1 MTKNLAKIGVL
12 LLLCFV
18 ATGGSC
24 LTVEK
29 DIDFVLTDT
38 VRITFDE
45 HHENEI
51 MATPETIYIT
61 AEFDSVL
68 VENEISK
75 DDIKEIRI
83 IRVTYEV
90 LDGVSDPP
98 PGRYDDWLIS
108 GAIEVRRTDV
118 GAAASDTTAVAAVAY
133 DSVALKAVEGIGPI
147 PAVLESEGIEL
158 IHRAIDAYL
167 DLDEEPALEFQTV
180 HGDVDPSPSD
190 VHPLD
195 FTWRAE
201 VEFYVVVTES
211 FEFFQLF

>member
-38 VRITFDE
+38 ILITFEE

-51 MATPETIYIT
+51 LATPETIYVT

-68 VENEISK
+68 AENEISK
-75 DDIKEIRI
+75 SDIREIRI
-83 IRVTYEV
+83 IGVTYEV

-98 PGRYDDWLIS
+98 PGRADDWLIS
-108 GAIEVRRTDV
+108 GAIEVRRTDAA
-118 GAAASDTTAVAAVAY
+118 AAASDTTAVAAVAY
-133 DSVALKAVEGIGPI
+133 DSVGLHAVEGTGPI
-147 PAVLESEGIEL
+147 PAALETPGIEL

-167 DLDEEPALEFQTV
+167 VDDEHSALEFATV
-180 HGDVDPSPSD
+180 HGDVEPSPSD
-190 VHPLD
+190 TYPLD
-195 FTWRAE
+195 FVWRAE
-201 VEFYVVVTES
+201 VEFYAVVTES